1 MNFSSNFNNQS
12 FTRIYPKNNQ
22 FFNLRY
28 FPKDSNN
35 NLELNNPYSKKEL
48 FKSKEK
54 DYFDKLTK
62 EDLDSLKLYNPNI
75 KSQENEK
82 EEEKIDKS
90 SFISIKE
97 LITKDFEKI
106 ARIKDFDSLKK
117 YLPQMISQNYQN
129 KGLISK
135 NTQINSLLNNYQEV
149 LKYLLDLEKK
159 MNKFNSLLEQNA
171 KNLINVDLNNYGKEK
186 TINEKLA
193 ENEKRI
199 KKLLN
204 KIDKYKKIINSTKKS
219 KKKSLTSFVLFI
231 KDKDNNYYCD
241 LCPNEIFQSYKDV
254 QDHSL
259 YKHEHILKLR
269 KKNYEMNNDM
279 IPHKSDLDY
288 NYIDYKMNNVRKEIN
303 NFIEELNIKTI
314 YNNRNDINSKNN
326 QKSDFDLNKGINDKD
341 FIILQT
347 KMNILEDNQKK
358 SQEILLENLEQFK
371 NEIFSK
377 LKNLNNNQP
386 LIYEKPKDKYNNKEH
401 QNNLN
406 KINQNI
412 KNINNYPINNLKNDY
427 KENDID
433 NNDFELGKNYQ
444 EDFSISESYNNIFK
458 RQENNKGN
466 NNQLKDKNINN
477 NKFIKEGENY
487 FDKKNNYDNNNEN
500 RPNFEINPDNKLNPN
515 INNFAKKFC
524 ERENNILSNQKM
536 DRNNIFENYKIL
548 SESKNKDIKEIKEE
562 EDELIKKLNKQYK
575 LNEKELSKSGYN
587 NAINEI
593 INKNENVKNENY
605 KAHYNNIIN
614 FLEINKDLNIL
625 SNNN

>member
-1 MNFSSNFNNQS
+1 MNFSSNFNYQTFS
-12 FTRIYPKNNQ
+12 KIYPKNNQ
-22 FFNLRY
+22 VFNFRY
-28 FPKDSNN
+28 FSKDSNN
-35 NLELNNPYSKKEL
+35 NLVLNNPYSKEEL
-48 FKSKEK
+48 SKTEEI

-62 EDLDSLKLYNPNI
+62 EDLNSLKLYNPNI
-75 KSQENEK
+75 KSKENEK
-82 EEEKIDKS
+82 EEENYDKS
-90 SFISIKE
+90 SIKE
-97 LITKDFEKI
+97 LVMKDFEKI
-106 ARIKDFDSLKK
+106 KDYDSLKK
-117 YLPQMISQNYQN
+117 YFPQMISQNYQN
-129 KGLISK
+129 KGLSK
-135 NTQINSLLNNYQEV
+135 NSQIKPLLKKYQEI
-149 LKYLLDLEKK
+149 LNYLSNLEKN
-159 MNKFNSLLEQNA
+159 MNKFNSLLDQHT
-171 KNLINVDLNNYGKEK
+171 KKLVKIDLNNYGKEK

-204 KIDKYKKIINSTKKS
+204 KIDKYKKIINSTKKN

-279 IPHKSDLDY
+279 IPHKSDLDH

-314 YNNRNDINSKNN
+314 QNNRNDTNSENN
-326 QKSDFDLNKGINDKD
+326 QKSDFDFNKGLNDKD
-341 FIILQT
+341 FIILQA

-358 SQEILLENLEQFK
+358 SQEILLENLDQFK
-371 NEIFSK
+371 KEIFSK
-377 LKNLNNNQP
+377 LKDLKNKQP
-386 LIYEKPKDKYNNKEH
+386 LIYDETKDKFNNKDH

-406 KINQNI
+406 DIKQNI
-412 KNINNYPINNLKNDY
+412 KNINNNNYPINNLKNDY
-427 KENDID
+427 QENDID

-444 EDFSISESYNNIFK
+444 EDFSITESYNNIFK
-458 RQENNKGN
+458 RQENDKGN
-466 NNQLKDKNINN
+466 NNQQRDKNINN
-477 NKFIKEGENY
+477 IKHINEGENY
-487 FDKKNNYDNNNEN
+487 LDKKNNYNEN

-562 EDELIKKLNKQYK
+562 ENEKIKKLREQYK

>member
-1 MNFSSNFNNQS
+1 MNFSSNFNYQTFS
-12 FTRIYPKNNQ
+12 KIYPKNNQ
-22 FFNLRY
+22 VFNFRY

-35 NLELNNPYSKKEL
+35 NLVLNNPYSKEEL
-48 FKSKEK
+48 SKTEEI

-62 EDLDSLKLYNPNI
+62 EDLNSLKLYNPNI
-75 KSQENEK
+75 KSKENEK
-82 EEEKIDKS
+82 EEENYDKS
-90 SFISIKE
+90 SIKE
-97 LITKDFEKI
+97 LVMKDFEKI
-106 ARIKDFDSLKK
+106 KDYDSLKK

-129 KGLISK
+129 KGFSK
-135 NTQINSLLNNYQEV
+135 NSQIKPLLKKYQEI
-149 LKYLLDLEKK
+149 LNYLSNLEKN
-159 MNKFNSLLEQNA
+159 MNKFNSLLDQNT
-171 KNLINVDLNNYGKEK
+171 KKLIKIDLNNYGKEK
-186 TINEKLA
+186 TINEKLT
-193 ENEKRI
+193 ENEKKI

-204 KIDKYKKIINSTKKS
+204 KIDKYKKIINSAKKN

-269 KKNYEMNNDM
+269 KKNYEINNDM
-279 IPHKSDLDY
+279 IPHKSDLDH

-314 YNNRNDINSKNN
+314 YNNKNDTNYENN

-341 FIILQT
+341 FLILQT

-386 LIYEKPKDKYNNKEH
+386 LIYDETKNKFNNKEH

-412 KNINNYPINNLKNDY
+412 KNINNNLPINNLKNDY
-427 KENDID
+427 QENDID

-458 RQENNKGN
+458 RQDNNKGN
-466 NNQLKDKNINN
+466 NNQLKDKNIKN
-477 NKFIKEGENY
+477 IKPTKQEENY
-487 FDKKNNYDNNNEN
+487 FNKNNNYDNNNEN
-500 RPNFEINPDNKLNPN
+500 RHNFEINPDNKLNPN
-515 INNFAKKFC
+515 INNFAKKFYD
-524 ERENNILSNQKM
+524 RESNILYNQKINGNNIC
-536 DRNNIFENYKIL
+536 ENYKIL
-548 SESKNKDIKEIKEE
+548 GESKNVEYKEKNKE
-562 EDELIKKLNKQYK
+562 DDLIKKLSEEYK
-575 LNEKELSKSGYN
+575 LNEQNLSKSGYN
-587 NAINEI
+587 NIINEI

-605 KAHYNNIIN
+605 KTQFNNIIS
-614 FLEINKDLNIL
+614 FLEINKDLNL
-625 SNNN
+625 LPNNI